1 MLQQNFLNPYNRFAK
16 RLVSWR
22 TADVM
27 LDLPGIINYNYNCN
41 NNYYYDYYAFF
52 CFYSVH
58 IHRMEQL

>member
-16 RLVSWR
+16 RLVSER

-41 NNYYYDYYAFF
+41 NYYYCAFF